1 MRAVHLWSGR
11 QYRRAMLRGA
21 LKRIGRELAAE
32 RKARE
37 RAERSR
43 FEKVR
48 AGLAKKAGVRRVGAW
63 CRQAAKSEAI

>member
-1 MRAVHLWSGR
+1 
-11 QYRRAMLRGA
+11 MLRGA

-37 RAERSR
+37 RAGKRRLERLR
-43 FEKVR
+43 
-48 AGLAKKAGVRRVGAW
+48 AGVRRVGTW

>member
-21 LKRIGRELAAE
+21 LKRIGREMAAE

-37 RAERSR
+37 RAEKNR
-43 FEKVR
+43 FDKLR
-48 AGLAKKAGVRRVGAW
+48 AGVRRLGTW
-63 CRQAAKSEAI
+63 CRQAAKSQAI